1 MKYQQSFVPLCP
13 TFMLAV
19 LSLTGCSGSFDPVL
33 TTPVAQPSEGGISVT
48 VMGGRQPISS
58 AHVYLYAADATAYGH
73 ASDSLLVA
81 DAGATYPT
89 TVDGSGN
96 YYITTDASG
105 SFYVSAGEY
114 ACTQGSQVYLY
125 AVGGNPGAGT
135 NTAAGLMS
143 ILGQCG
149 ASSSFPGVTYVT
161 MNEASTVAAA
171 YAVAGY
177 AVDATHVAS
186 SGTTLAKTGIANAFA
201 NAANLYT
208 LATGIVLT
216 TTPNGN
222 GTVPQ
227 ALLYS
232 LANSLA
238 GCINST
244 GPSSIPCTQL
254 LGSAK
259 SLGATGTTPTDTVTA
274 AINIAHY
281 PGNAVATILGAA
293 PSSGAPYQPILGATP
308 NDLTVGIS
316 FTGSGISKPRDVAID
331 GSGNVWIT
339 NDTANVVTKL
349 SSLGVAATGSPFS
362 VTDASYVA
370 IDSSGNA
377 WITSPSANHLYEVTT
392 ANSVVSVTRETGLLG
407 ANPMTTPEGIA
418 FDSSGNI
425 WVASNGNSALFELG
439 SSGSDALGSPY
450 TDSCLNAVYSVAID
464 GGNNVWTSSPTKND
478 VCEIGSLLTLLGL
491 QEQNTTT
498 SLSTPNRLA
507 IDGSG
512 NVWVANTGGSG
523 LIKMSSTAVNATGSP
538 FSGGGLSS
546 PFGVAIDGLG
556 NVWLANHGNSSV
568 SEFTS
573 AGVASSPS
581 TGYTGG
587 SQSGSENIAVDGSG
601 NVWVTN
607 ITGSSV
613 TELVGAGAPAITP
626 LVAAVKANTLGARP

>member
-1 MKYQQSFVPLCP
+1 MKYPQSFVSLCP
-13 TFMLAV
+13 IFLLAV
-19 LSLTGCSGSFDPVL
+19 VSLTGCSGSFDPAL
-33 TTPVAQPSEGGISVT
+33 TTPIAQPSEGGISAT
-48 VMGGRQPISS
+48 LMGGRQPISG

-81 DAGATYPT
+81 DPGATYPT

-96 YYITTDASG
+96 YYITTDSSG
-105 SFYVSAGEY
+105 NFYVSAGEY

-135 NTAAGLMS
+135 NSAAGLMS

-171 YAVAGY
+171 YAIAGY

-186 SGTTLAKTGIANAFA
+186 SGTTLAKAGIATAFA

-208 LATGIVLT
+208 LATGVVLT

-227 ALLYS
+227 ALIYS

-238 GCINST
+238 GCINSS
-244 GPSSIPCTQL
+244 GPSSIPCTL
-254 LGSAK
+254 VLGNAK

-281 PGNAVATILGAA
+281 PGNAVATILSAA

-316 FTGSGISKPRDVAID
+316 FTGGGISKPRDVAID

-339 NDTANVVTKL
+339 SDTANAVTKL
-349 SSLGVAATGSPFS
+349 SSLGVVATGSPFS

-377 WITSPSANHLYEVTT
+377 WVTSPSANHLYEVTT
-392 ANSVVSVTRETGLLG
+392 GNSVVSVTRETGLLG

-418 FDSSGNI
+418 FDASGNI
-425 WVASNGNSALFELG
+425 WVASRGNSVLFELG
-439 SSGSDALGSPY
+439 STGSNALLSPFS
-450 TDSCLNAVYSVAID
+450 DSCLSDIYSVAID
-464 GGNNVWTSSPTKND
+464 GSNNVWNSTTKSN
-478 VCEIGSLLTLLGL
+478 VCEIGSLLTLLGV

-498 SLSTPNRLA
+498 GLSTPNRLA

-512 NVWVANTGGSG
+512 NVWAANTGGNSVA
-523 LIKMSSTAVNATGSP
+523 KMSSAAVNATGSP
-538 FSGGGLSS
+538 FSGGGLST
-546 PFGVAIDGLG
+546 PFGIAVDGLG
-556 NVWLANHGNSSV
+556 NVWLANNGNSSV

-573 AGVASSPS
+573 AGVAASPS
-581 TGYTGG
+581 TGYKGG
-587 SQSGSENIAVDGSG
+587 NQSGSENIAVDGAG
-601 NVWVTN
+601 DVWVTN
-607 ITGSSV
+607 ITGNSV
-613 TELVGAGAPAITP
+613 TELVGAGVPVTTP
-626 LVAAVKANTLGARP
+626 LSAAVKANTLGTRP